1 MNLKA
6 KPIIKGEYWVV
17 TDGERKVGNVISNGT
32 EFAVKLNNK
41 VERFD
46 STKEIEKKT
55 HIEFL
60 KTIKTIEHKK
70 TKQNKLLEGSPE
82 YLLFKKIIRGDA
94 GDNVF
99 TAYPGVREKGSKN
112 KIGIMEAFEDRE
124 KQGFNWNSF
133 MLSRWVDHDGV
144 EHRVRDCYER
154 NKTLIDLKAQPQ
166 DIKDAVD

>member
-70 TKQNKLLEGSPE
+70 PAFAVFPTTSG
-82 YLLFKKIIRGDA
+82 KI
-94 GDNVF
+94 
-99 TAYPGVREKGSKN
+99 Y
-112 KIGIMEAFEDRE
+112 
-124 KQGFNWNSF
+124 NSF
-133 MLSRWVDHDGV
+133 
-144 EHRVRDCYER
+144 Y
-154 NKTLIDLKAQPQ
+154 
-166 DIKDAVD
+166 DIKRKLHIFTKTAKSKCYYAAGWFALKQADEYETMFCPKYIFVQRYDYIGPFMTESEAKSSINNT